1 MTCRVDGCDRSVLCR
16 SMCSMHYQRW
26 YFHGDPGGAERLSR
40 RGAGN
45 SHWKGGRVRGGH
57 EGRYWMRHV
66 PDHPNASPTGYVLE
80 HRLVMEAELGRT
92 LTSDEIVHHV
102 NGDPTD
108 NRPENLQVM
117 TQDEHCR
124 HHFTKDVA

>member
-1 MTCRVDGCDRSVLCR
+1 
-16 SMCSMHYQRW
+16 
-26 YFHGDPGGAERLSR
+26 
-40 RGAGN
+40 
-45 SHWKGGRVRGGH
+45 
-57 EGRYWMRHV
+57 MRHV